1 MFLTRS
7 LACPMLLAIRGF
19 LPVTQ
24 DDRSSLLLPFSIL
37 GFLLMTG
44 LIVGGLLLGT
54 RLRDFKRADRY
65 VEVKGLVERTVKSDT
80 ATWPLSFCETGD
92 SLPDT
97 FAASEKDKAA
107 VLAFLNNQGFNGG
120 SITISSVSVTDR
132 SINNYNNNTHGPRF
146 LVEQTVTVQSQQVDQ
161 IAAANAKTS
170 DLIRAGIVV
179 QSGQG
184 VVYKFNGINAL
195 KPDMITEATRN
206 ARSSADRFAADSG
219 SQVGSIRD
227 ANQGVFSISA
237 ASAGSST
244 GEEGGYSVDQQ
255 ADSSIMKK
263 VRVVSTIDY
272 YLVN

>member
-1 MFLTRS
+1 MTRDE
-7 LACPMLLAIRGF
+7 RF
-19 LPVTQ
+19 
-24 DDRSSLLLPFSIL
+24 SLLYPYATL
-37 GFLLMTG
+37 
-44 LIVGGLLLGT
+44 GGLLMLGLISGALILGT

-80 ATWPLSFCETGD
+80 ATWPLKFSETGD
-92 SLPDT
+92 SLPQT

-107 VLAFLNNQGFNGG
+107 VLAFLSAQGFSGAGVTVG
-120 SITISSVSVTDR
+120 SVAVTDR
-132 SINNYNNNTHGPRF
+132 SIANYNTDTAHGPRF
-146 LVEQTVTVQSQQVDQ
+146 LVEQTITVQSEKVDQ
-161 IAAANAKTS
+161 IAAANEKTS
-170 DLIRAGIVV
+170 DLIRNGIVV

-184 VVYKFNGINAL
+184 VTYKFNGINAL

-206 ARSSADRFAADSG
+206 ARASADRFAADSG

-237 ASAGSST
+237 ASEGSST
-244 GEEGGYSVDQQ
+244 AEEGGYSADQQ